1 MQCAFVFTIK
11 WELRKLSTQRM
22 LLLVSGFGLCGCWSQ
37 WRPPRPL
44 FSLGPRCQLS
54 PRATLQHP
62 VHQPI
67 QRQRSIP
74 ADSMAVI
81 AKLSCAG
88 ICIVIVC
95 TALRFYDINAFI
107 AANGE
112 TPFTRVPSF
121 DHWRILVFRCDM
133 FVTVANMLNG
143 HARVYSGIL
152 PDLLHICDLAIYP
165 DLFAGSFM
173 IWTDRVTWRSWEEFC
188 TCFFG
193 CWVFIW
199 HCI

>member
-133 FVTVANMLNG
+133 FVTVAKSYQICCTS
-143 HARVYSGIL
+143 VIL
-152 PDLLHICDLAIYP
+152 QSILICSLAASWFGLIEWLGAHEKNFAHVSLDVGFLFDTAFKYLSIY
-165 DLFAGSFM
+165 LS
-173 IWTDRVTWRSWEEFC
+173 I
-188 TCFFG
+188 
-193 CWVFIW
+193 
-199 HCI
+199 